1 MALKIALYIG
11 FMCFLIGGLVFKSG
25 SAIWIGLGIALI
37 ALAIFTT
44 ASAIKLFN
52 PG

>member
-1 MALKIALYIG
+1 MV
-11 FMCFLIGGLVFKSG
+11 FLIGGLVLKSG

-37 ALAIFTT
+37 ALAIFTI